1 MSLVTNREVASIFNT
16 VADMLELKG
25 ESIHRVLAYRRAAE
39 TIEALARDLNVIH
52 QEGKLTDL
60 DHIGITLAEKIEEL
74 LTTGELEFYNRL
86 AEEVPPGVVA
96 MLEITGLGPK
106 RAARFWKE
114 LGITTVEELK
124 TAAEEGKLRQLSGM
138 GAKSEAKII
147 EGIEALARRTDRI
160 PIGDAYPTAKSLL
173 DRLMQ
178 VEGTLHGEVAG
189 SLRRMRDT
197 IGDIDLLIASHHPQ
211 PIMTAFVSFPEVA
224 RVLGHGETKS
234 SVELVNGQQVDLR
247 VLPPDRYGTLLSY
260 FTGSKAHN
268 VRLRELALKKGL
280 SLNENAFTPVAGG
293 DEILCT
299 TEEEV
304 YALLDMPWIPPELR
318 EDRGEIEAALTDD
331 LPNLIRLEDLRGDL
345 QMHTTWSDG
354 KASVLEMAQA
364 ALSRGYEYILIT
376 DHSHGLGVVQGLAP
390 EDIDRQ
396 RADIDAANSELD
408 GKLTVLHGIEV
419 EIKADGT
426 LDYDD
431 KTLAKFDMVQ
441 ISLHTSLRQP
451 REQITERLLRA
462 MSNPFTDIVGHP
474 RGRLLPNR
482 EPADLD
488 MDAIFAAALE
498 YDMALEINAN
508 PLRLDLDDVHV
519 RRAMDLGVKLT
530 ISTDAHHPENLDL
543 MYYGVAT
550 ARRGWA
556 TADRVVNTWPLE
568 NVLKWIAQR
577 KGKGS

>member
-1 MSLVTNREVASIFNT
+1 MTLVTNREVVSIFSA
-16 VADMLELKG
+16 VADMLEIKG

-39 TIEALARDLNVIH
+39 TIESLPRDLNAIH

-60 DHIGITLAEKIEEL
+60 PHIGATLAEKIDEL
-74 LTTGELEFYNRL
+74 LTTGELAFYNRL
-86 AEEVPPGVVA
+86 AAEVPPGVVA
-96 MLEITGLGPK
+96 MLEIPGLGPK

-114 LGITTVEELK
+114 LGITTIEALK
-124 TAAEEGKLRQLSGM
+124 TAAEEGELRQLSGM

-147 EGIEALARRTDRI
+147 EGIEALSRRTDRI
-160 PIGDAYPTAKSLL
+160 PIGDAYPTAISFLERLL
-173 DRLMQ
+173 Q
-178 VEGTLHGEVAG
+178 VEGVLHGEVAG

-197 IGDIDLLIASHHPQ
+197 IGDIDLD
-211 PIMTAFVSFPEVA
+211 TFVNFPEVA

-234 SVELVNGQQVDLR
+234 SVELINGQQVDLR

-280 SLNENAFTPVAGG
+280 SLNEHAFTPVDGG
-293 DEILCT
+293 DEILCA

-318 EDRGEIEAALTDD
+318 EDRGEIEAALAND
-331 LPNLIRLEDLRGDL
+331 LPNLITLDDMRGDL

-354 KASVLEMAQA
+354 KASVLDMAKA
-364 ALSRGYEYILIT
+364 ALARGYEYILIT
-376 DHSHGLGVVQGLAP
+376 DHTHGLGVVQGLAP

-396 RADIDAANSELD
+396 RAEIDAANVELD

-431 KTLAKFDMVQ
+431 DALAKFDLVQ

-462 MSNPFTDIVGHP
+462 MRNPFADIVGHP

-498 YDMALEINAN
+498 YDTALEINAN
-508 PLRLDLDDVHV
+508 PLRLDLDDVHA
-519 RRAMDLGVKLT
+519 RRAVELGVKLT
-530 ISTDAHHPENLDL
+530 ISTDAHHPDGLEL
-543 MYYGVAT
+543 MHYGIAT
-550 ARRGWA
+550 ARRGWV
-556 TADRVVNTWPLE
+556 TADQVINTWPLE
-568 NVLKWIAQR
+568 KVLKWIAQR
-577 KGKGS
+577 RGKGS